1 MARLTPEQWD
11 RVKSDWCTGAY
22 SLVELANMHNVS
34 NAAISKKSTAE
45 GWVKLNQETVGRF
58 IDAKAEIAIEV
69 NETAKVNKV
78 NPVNLQDSLDRVT
91 ARKMR
96 GEDIGMNLLEAVND
110 TIPLCEKP
118 SDIKE
123 LATAFKS
130 VYEPMFKTNPDTAI
144 QVNNNQD
151 QPKTI
156 RILRAGTENVVS

>member
-1 MARLTPEQWD
+1 
-11 RVKSDWCTGAY
+11 
-22 SLVELANMHNVS
+22 
-34 NAAISKKSTAE
+34 
-45 GWVKLNQETVGRF
+45 
-58 IDAKAEIAIEV
+58 
-69 NETAKVNKV
+69 
-78 NPVNLQDSLDRVT
+78 
-91 ARKMR
+91 MR

>member
-1 MARLTPEQWD
+1 MARLTPEKWAE
-11 RVKSDWCTGAY
+11 VKAKWSVGKRTNR
-22 SLVELANMHNVS
+22 ELAEEYGVS
-34 NAAISKKSTAE
+34 HVAIQKRAIAE
-45 GWVKLNQETVGRF
+45 SWERLNERIV
-58 IDAKAEIAIEV
+58 DDAIESRAKLTREV
-69 NETAKVNKV
+69 TKVTKNADLVTLHVENEIDRLSRRKTFAESVGDKL
-78 NPVNLQDSLDRVT
+78 LQ
-91 ARKMR
+91 
-96 GEDIGMNLLEAVND
+96 GIGD
-110 TIPLCEKP
+110 GIPLCEKP